1 MSRAY
6 HQQSSHV
13 DCCFRSVVASATAS
27 SFGGKIASSGFRC

>member
-13 DCCFRSVVASATAS
+13 NCCFLIVVASAAAS
-27 SFGGKIASSGFRC
+27 SFGCKIASSGFRC